1 MSPCQVVVPLDPWS
15 PEAHAGAGGV
25 DSGQAGFYAPALG
38 PFAVQRNLALT
49 ANRAYLIRV
58 VCPRSMTI
66 SRLGFVVGVAASV
79 DDPCDV
85 GIYAANGISL
95 LGSAGSTLGRLNTT
109 GAKTVNLLT
118 PIPLTQGQVYYA
130 AFAHGAI
137 GGTAAQ
143 LAVTDLVSL
152 ASSYTLA
159 RMFGGGPSQTD
170 QNAYNNG
177 FPLVDGFAGA
187 TNLGASSAC
196 PILALMQ

>member
-15 PEAHAGAGGV
+15 PKAHAGAGGTDHV
-25 DSGQAGFYAPALG
+25 QAGFYAPALG
-38 PFAVQRNLALT
+38 PFAFQRAVT
-49 ANRAYLIRV
+49 PVANRAYLIRV

-66 SRLGFVVGVAASV
+66 SKLGFVVQVAATA

-85 GIYAANGISL
+85 GIYAANGTSL
-95 LGSAGSTLGRLNTT
+95 LGSAGSTLGRLNAT
-109 GAKTVNLLT
+109 GVKTVNLLA

-143 LAVTDLVSL
+143 LVVTDLVGL

-170 QNAYNNG
+170 QNAYNTA

-187 TNLGASSAC
+187 TNLGAANAC